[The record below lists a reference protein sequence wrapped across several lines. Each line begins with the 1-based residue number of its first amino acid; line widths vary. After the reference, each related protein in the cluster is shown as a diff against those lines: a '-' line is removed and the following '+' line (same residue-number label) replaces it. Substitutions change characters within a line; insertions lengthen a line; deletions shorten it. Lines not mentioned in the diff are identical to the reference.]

1 MEIDRKI
8 NALITEFKIINTKME
23 RQASEFKNIER
34 KFQKEATVFLQKQ
47 KRNLEQLERIN
58 SELTEYLRIKNEKL

>member
-8 NALITEFKIINTKME
+8 DALITEFKTMSTKIE

-34 KFQKEATVFLQKQ
+34 KFQKEATDFLQKQ